1 MRKISNNIDLD
12 IVHNPGEHDQ
22 ISLLPF
28 DVNLNGELPSSICMS
43 AIRILLLSN
52 NTLEGR
58 LSHCIGSLTVFHLNK
73 NQFSGLIPSTFFK
86 DCNLM
91 SINLGDHKFYGR
103 LPKSL
108 TNCQS
113 LKGLDIGNNRI
124 KDEFPFWMESLRELR
139 VLVLRSN
146 KFGGNMSLPSRT
158 KFPFPRLQ
166 VLDVSHNEFMGS
178 LPQSYFN
185 NFRAMIEP
193 VEIEYDEFQ
202 SDLEMRLI
210 LKGQDRLIDRLLDT
224 FTTLDLSSNIFTGT
238 IPPSIGNLKI
248 LIYLNLSHNTL
259 TGHIPSSLRNMSEL
273 ESLDLSTNKLD
284 GEIPNELTRLTFLA
298 KLNLST
304 NNLVGQIP
312 QSNQFS
318 TFENDSYM

>member
-1 MRKISNNIDLD
+1 M
-12 IVHNPGEHDQ
+12 
-22 ISLLPF
+22 
-28 DVNLNGELPSSICMS
+28 NLWALYLK
-43 AIRILLLSN
+43 AI
-52 NTLEGR
+52 
-58 LSHCIGSLTVFHLNK
+58 
-73 NQFSGLIPSTFFK
+73 
-86 DCNLM
+86 
-91 SINLGDHKFYGR
+91 
-103 LPKSL
+103 
-108 TNCQS
+108 
-113 LKGLDIGNNRI
+113 
-124 KDEFPFWMESLRELR
+124 
-139 VLVLRSN
+139 
-146 KFGGNMSLPSRT
+146 
-158 KFPFPRLQ
+158 
-166 VLDVSHNEFMGS
+166 
-178 LPQSYFN
+178 FN

-224 FTTLDLSSNIFTGT
+224 FTTLDLSSNRFTGT

-248 LIYLNLSHNTL
+248 LRYLNLSHNTL

-284 GEIPNELTRLTFLA
+284 GEIPNDLTRLTFLA

-318 TFENDSYM
+318 TFENDSYMGNLGLYGVPLTRKCKEDDGKSIQPAEEEDDENGFIDGFGWRCVVMGYGSGFVVGIGIGYMIIRSGRPRWLVEFFFGVG